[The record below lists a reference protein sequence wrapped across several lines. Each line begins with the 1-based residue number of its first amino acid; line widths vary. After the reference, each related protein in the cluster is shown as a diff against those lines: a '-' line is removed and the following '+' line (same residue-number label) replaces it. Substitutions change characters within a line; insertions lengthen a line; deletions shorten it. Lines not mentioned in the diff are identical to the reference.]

1 MREDTDPRVE
11 RTTVTGEHLVL
22 VVTSGGRVESVTLTP
37 GLMLVIGRADDAQL
51 VIDDA
56 AVSRYHA
63 QVQAGQPTL
72 ITDLGSR
79 NGTSIGDV
87 RLVPREAV
95 PLRAGDVIRIG
106 HAVLVVQAKRE
117 PRRVSRHVTT
127 RPLRDDIAERER
139 VLILETLA
147 ACDGNQT
154 EAARRLQ
161 ISRSTLNQRLDAY
174 RVPRPRKKVEP
185 EGGDAGGSGLT

>member
-1 MREDTDPRVE
+1 VRSVVTDETDPRVD
-11 RTTVTGEHLVL
+11 RATVTGEGLVL
-22 VVTSGGRVESVTLTP
+22 IVTSGGRTDSVTLAP
-37 GLMLVIGRADDAQL
+37 GLTFVIGRAEDATL
-51 VIDDA
+51 VIDDP

-63 QVQAGQPTL
+63 QIEAGPPPT

-87 RLVPREAV
+87 KLIPREGVA
-95 PLRAGDVIRIG
+95 LREGDVVRIG
-106 HAVLVVQAKRE
+106 HAVLVLQSLKSQ
-117 PRRVSRHVTT
+117 RRARHLTT

-139 VLILETLA
+139 ALILQTLA
-147 ACDGNQT
+147 ECDGNQT

-174 RVPRPRKKVEP
+174 RVPRPRKKVDP
-185 EGGDAGGSGLT
+185 V